1 MSIRRL
7 TILGLCLL
15 VPATAGVFGWPHLQ
29 ARFMHIE
36 ASYAELP
43 LPLMMTEADLVFVG
57 EILDIGP
64 TRWNAD
70 HDRAWPGGLPF
81 HEVRFA
87 IRDTLVGA
95 PAKQVT
101 LLVHGNNPAD
111 QRQQMEAETELL
123 VGDRLLV
130 FARQTRLAWNEDQT
144 IPATMLIGRPG
155 SSVLYETEPDRFAA
169 EDGQVYALPELQDEI
184 TWRRSHR

>member
-1 MSIRRL
+1 MNHRRS

-15 VPATAGVFGWPHLQ
+15 VPALAGAFGWPHLQ
-29 ARFMHIE
+29 AKFMQIE

-43 LPLMMTEADLVFVG
+43 MPLMMTESDLVFVG

-81 HEVRFA
+81 HEVHFA
-87 IRDTLVGA
+87 IRETLVGA
-95 PAKQVT
+95 PARQVT

-111 QRQQMEAETELL
+111 GDRQMEAETELK
-123 VGDRLLV
+123 VGDRLMV
-130 FARQTRLAWNEDQT
+130 FARQTRLAWNEDET

-155 SSVLYETEPDRFAA
+155 SSVLYETESGAFEA
-169 EDGQVYALPELQDEI
+169 EEGQTYALRELQDEI
-184 TWRRSHR
+184 AWRRGHR